1 MNDRGSVIIIPNEN
15 IIEDNY
21 FEKVIVMN
29 HLEGFQEFSDKYNL
43 GYQFSNGDYQEA
55 PIKIAKD
62 GHLIIKTIKDMGV
75 AIFYIPQV
83 ITKRQLE
90 WLNDNIGNYMYIQKT
105 DGFAING
112 ENEEIDRVHGYYNLT
127 NVLRERSKLY
137 IEKEGERNV
146 R

>member
-29 HLEGFQEFSDKYNL
+29 HLEGFQEFSNKYNL
-43 GYQFSNGDYQEA
+43 GYSFSLDEYQEA
-55 PIKIAKD
+55 PIQIAKD

-105 DGFAING
+105 YGFAING
-112 ENEEIDRVHGYYNLT
+112 ENEEIDRIHDYYNLT